1 MTRIASSSLKIDLA
15 SLLAGDTLQVLAGFL
30 RKNQRALKLATL
42 LLFDTLVR
50 NYHQHLNPGNLQPV
64 LVELPPLLSESDLH
78 IAQLTL
84 NLLTSIAR
92 LQRGCLATVTSTSL
106 PHVLRL
112 AQSPLL
118 QGAALSAMLDFFQ
131 VGTA

>member
-1 MTRIASSSLKIDLA
+1 MRRYLSFFCPILNCKCF
-15 SLLAGDTLQVLAGFL
+15 Q
-30 RKNQRALKLATL
+30 
-42 LLFDTLVR
+42 VR
-50 NYHQHLNPGNLQPV
+50 NYHQHLNPANLQPV

-106 PHVLRL
+106 PHVFKL

-118 QGAALSAMLDFFQ
+118 QGAALLAMLDFFQ
-131 VGTA
+131 VGSTS

>member
-1 MTRIASSSLKIDLA
+1 M
-15 SLLAGDTLQVLAGFL
+15 
-30 RKNQRALKLATL
+30 
-42 LLFDTLVR
+42 
-50 NYHQHLNPGNLQPV
+50 

-106 PHVLRL
+106 PHVFKL

-131 VGTA
+131 VGR

>member
-1 MTRIASSSLKIDLA
+1 MLYI
-15 SLLAGDTLQVLAGFL
+15 LLPLPNV
-30 RKNQRALKLATL
+30 KLL
-42 LLFDTLVR
+42 PKVR
-50 NYHQHLNPGNLQPV
+50 NYHQHLNPANLQAV

-84 NLLTSIAR
+84 NLLTSVAR
-92 LQRGCLATVTSTSL
+92 LQRGCLATVTATSL
-106 PHVLRL
+106 PHVLKL

-131 VGTA
+131 VTNQGQKRTRFTN